1 MRHLKFA
8 SDASDKHALA
18 AVIGP
23 IQSISRSPLST
34 VGCTGA
40 THERLE
46 LTLENGTKRRLVVK
60 RTRPSADWRASRS
73 SDRIGREA
81 AMLAEPALM
90 PVWRA
95 FTCPYVAYAI
105 EGDSIALVMDDL
117 TPHLFPDVRQPIAE
131 EQEERLL
138 HALTAMHA
146 EFWSETGQRS
156 ALLDLPFLARSEHY
170 IGLLDACCAVD
181 AQAAGVLPQALA
193 ERVTRG
199 WTAALEQLPPPL
211 FALMTTPAA
220 EMAPFWEKLP
230 RTIVHGDVKIA
241 NFALLPDGGVSA
253 FDWALVGAAPA
264 SIDIGWYLAANA
276 SRLAHS
282 KQDML
287 SRYHRLLNAQLAAPL
302 APALWATL
310 VRSAIIFGAR
320 MRLWSKALA
329 VEAERPGALAE
340 WNWWVEQL
348 EAACA

>member
-1 MRHLKFA
+1 VERLA
-8 SDASDKHALA
+8 TVADAIDPTALA
-18 AVIGP
+18 AITGP
-23 IQSISRSPLST
+23 IRSFERRPLKT
-34 VGCTGA
+34 VGYTGA
-40 THERLE
+40 SHE
-46 LTLENGTKRRLVVK
+46 TLALALATGESRRFVVK
-60 RTRPSADWRASRS
+60 RMKPSTDWTAVRS
-73 SDRIGREA
+73 GDRIGREG

-105 EGDSIALVMDDL
+105 EGDHVALVMEDL

-146 EFWSETGQRS
+146 EFWSETGQRPG
-156 ALLDLPFLARSEHY
+156 LLDLPFLARPEHY
-170 IGLLDACCAVD
+170 IGILDACCAVD
-181 AQAAGVLPQALA
+181 TRAIGVLPQALA
-193 ERVTRG
+193 ESVSRG
-199 WTAALEQLPPPL
+199 WTAALEELPPPL

-230 RTIVHGDVKIA
+230 RTIVHGDAKIA
-241 NFALLPDGGVSA
+241 NFALLPDGGVAA
-253 FDWALVGAAPA
+253 FDWALIGAAPA
-264 SIDIGWYLAANA
+264 SIDIGWYLAVNA

-320 MRLWSKALA
+320 MLLWSKALA
-329 VEAERPGALAE
+329 VENERPGAIAE